1 MKKPLIIAGPCSA
14 ESRRQVLDSCLPLV
28 GRVDMLRAGVWKP
41 RSRPG
46 SFEGVGGR
54 ALAWV
59 AEAKRL
65 TGLPAVIEVASARHV
80 ESALKYG
87 IDALWLGARTTVSP
101 FAVQEIAD
109 ALRGTKV
116 MVFVKNPVNPDL
128 ELWIGAVERL
138 ADAGIDGLSLI
149 HRGFS
154 YYGRGHYRNAPMWN
168 LAFEMRARY
177 PGLPMICDP
186 SHIAGAREYVAEV
199 AQTAADLRYDG
210 LMIESHVNPSEALSD
225 AGQQL
230 TPDELIHLLD
240 ALQWRADG
248 DGEFARRL
256 ERLRQEIDRIDS
268 ELFTLLGR
276 RMAIADRIGEEKRD
290 NNVVILQDTRWR
302 AVVDNVTARAAELG
316 LSSEFVHA
324 ILDAIHIESIGRQN
338 KILNE

>member
-14 ESRRQVLDSCLPLV
+14 ESRRQLLDTCLPLA
-28 GRVDMLRAGVWKP
+28 GRVDMLRVGVWKP

-65 TGLPAVIEVASARHV
+65 TGLPAVIEGAGARHV
-80 ESALKYG
+80 HSALKHG

-101 FAVQEIAD
+101 FAVQDIAD

-116 MVFVKNPVNPDL
+116 KVFVKNPVNPDL
-128 ELWIGAVERL
+128 ELWSGAVERL
-138 ADAGIDGLSLI
+138 AEAGVDDLALI

-154 YYGRGHYRNAPMWN
+154 SFGRGHYRNAPMWN

-177 PGLPMICDP
+177 PHLPMICDP
-186 SHIAGAREYVAEV
+186 SHIAGARGYVAEV

-210 LMIESHVNPSEALSD
+210 LMIEAHARPEEALSD
-225 AGQQL
+225 AAQQL
-230 TPDELIHLLD
+230 TPRELIDLLD
-240 ALQWRADG
+240 TLQWRGDG
-248 DGEFARRL
+248 DGEFAGRL

-268 ELFTLLGR
+268 EIFTLLGR
-276 RMAIADRIGEEKRD
+276 RMAVADRIGEEKRD

-302 AVVDNVTARAAELG
+302 TIVEKVGARAAELG
-316 LSSEFVHA
+316 LSPEFVHA
-324 ILDAIHIESIGRQN
+324 ILDAIHIESINRQN
-338 KILNE
+338 KVLNK

>member
-14 ESRRQVLDSCLPLV
+14 ESRRQLLDSCLPLA
-28 GRVDMLRAGVWKP
+28 GHVDMLRVGVWKP

-46 SFEGVGGR
+46 TFEGVGGR
-54 ALAWV
+54 ALAWI

-80 ESALKYG
+80 HSALKHG

-101 FAVQEIAD
+101 FAVQDIAD
-109 ALRGTKV
+109 ALRGSKV
-116 MVFVKNPVNPDL
+116 KIFVKNPVNPDL
-128 ELWIGAVERL
+128 ELWSGAVERL
-138 ADAGIDGLSLI
+138 AEAGIDDLALI

-177 PGLPMICDP
+177 PHLPMLCDP
-186 SHIAGAREYVAEV
+186 SHIAGAREYVPEV
-199 AQTAADLRYDG
+199 AQAAADLRYDG
-210 LMIESHVNPSEALSD
+210 LMIEAHARPCEALSD
-225 AGQQL
+225 ASQQL
-230 TPDELIHLLD
+230 TPNELISLLGN
-240 ALQWRADG
+240 LQWRTEG

-256 ERLRQEIDRIDS
+256 EHLRREIDQIDA
-268 ELFTLLGR
+268 EIFTLLGR
-276 RMAIADRIGEEKRD
+276 RMAVADRIGKEKRE

-302 AVVDNVTARAAELG
+302 SIVERVSARAEELG
-316 LSSEFVHA
+316 LSREFVHA

-338 KILNE
+338 RVLNK